1 MLNLTWEKE
10 ILDINNIKGNF
21 SKSNKAYI
29 KGVIEDELEFSH
41 KAHGE
46 KFYKTRVEVKRDSGV
61 ADYIPVLISE
71 REMDLKPLVYAFD
84 VKEIDGKPAFYL
96 NVCTGSV
103 DNIKPELVLASIY
116 EKLGLEYNES
126 AIAIHR
132 IDTYTTDEK
141 TGKLVSLLNIGNTIY

>member
-1 MLNLTWEKE
+1 
-10 ILDINNIKGNF
+10 
-21 SKSNKAYI
+21 
-29 KGVIEDELEFSH
+29 
-41 KAHGE
+41 
-46 KFYKTRVEVKRDSGV
+46 
-61 ADYIPVLISE
+61 
-71 REMDLKPLVYAFD
+71 
-84 VKEIDGKPAFYL
+84 
-96 NVCTGSV
+96 V